1 MTEFGKKPD
10 VVFDYDMGPGRSAKE
25 IVKTSNVEA
34 TPQMGTRMAKSDN
47 YDDALRQNAGVSK
60 IESVTTAPERM
71 GAAKRALDLQLNRG
85 TATGGNLG
93 DPTTRQQSGTNFK
106 EGME

>member
-34 TPQMGTRMAKSDN
+34 VPQMGTRMAKKDN
-47 YDDALRQNAGVSK
+47 YEDTLHQNAGVSK
-60 IESVTTAPERM
+60 MESVTTAPERM